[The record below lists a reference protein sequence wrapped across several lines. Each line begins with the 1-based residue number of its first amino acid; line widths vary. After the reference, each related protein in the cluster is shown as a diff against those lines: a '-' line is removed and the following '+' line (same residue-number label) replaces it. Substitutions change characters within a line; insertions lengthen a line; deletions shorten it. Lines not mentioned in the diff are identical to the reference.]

1 MVLIILQI
9 AKLMSLLFTSL
20 FRGQF
25 HSAEKLQEGE
35 EFVLSGEFHL
45 EFIWQTHGVSNN
57 VYYLHCIECDRRQA
71 GLWLVEFV
79 ECVFREQR
87 T

>member
-1 MVLIILQI
+1 
-9 AKLMSLLFTSL
+9 MSLLFTSL

-35 EFVLSGEFHL
+35 EFVFSGEFHL
-45 EFIWQTHGVSNN
+45 EFISQSHGVGNN
-57 VYYLHCIECDRRQA
+57 VYYLHCTECERRQA
-71 GLWLVEFV
+71 GLLLVEFV
-79 ECVFREQR
+79 ECVFRDQK